1 MAPRQGLCSLEC
13 KMKTL
18 IFFGATGNL
27 FTQKIFPALSSL
39 FYHYEIR
46 DLALIA
52 LGRRFSKEGDYRRFL
67 QKIRQREE
75 KELLERV
82 FYLPGDLENPEIP
95 SKLSQLINKTGKEE
109 AIFYLSLPPSLY
121 NSALK
126 TIEKTLSLSSP
137 STKKVALEK
146 PFGSS
151 EKDFEE
157 LEKALK
163 KIFRE
168 EEIFYVDHYLGKAT
182 VQNLIILKA
191 ENLFIE
197 KLLSRSFVKEVRI
210 AVSEKE
216 GVGERKKFYEETGAI
231 KDVFQNHLLQLLTLL
246 AIDIPPLCEEDR
258 KECQRFLE
266 NVGQAKSHLLTEI
279 QLPPPEAIYLG
290 QYQNYQEEV
299 ENPHS
304 QIETLVYLPLYIS
317 SERWQG
323 VPFRML
329 TGKRMAER
337 ESFLEVVFHS
347 HFPEDNLLRIE
358 IQPEERIDLLIRVK
372 TPGMGLYSSPTRLNF
387 TYSGS
392 FGANTPEAYE
402 KIIYDLLAGD
412 RTLFPDSTFIRHAWQ
427 IVDRLASIIHKERI
441 KPHLYPVDTLTPGDF
456 WSSPPQITISRKTSH
471 DYRE

>member
-1 MAPRQGLCSLEC
+1 MALQHEPYSLEC

-27 FTQKIFPALSSL
+27 FTRKIFPALSSL
-39 FYHYEIR
+39 FYRYEMK
-46 DLALIA
+46 DVALIA
-52 LGRRFSKEGDYRRFL
+52 LGRRFSNEEDYRRFL
-67 QKIRQREE
+67 QETSPGE
-75 KELLERV
+75 KTELLERV
-82 FYLPGDLENPEIP
+82 FYISGDLENPETP
-95 SKLSQLINKTGKEE
+95 SQLSQLISKVGEE
-109 AIFYLSLPPSLY
+109 EVIFYLSLPPSLY
-121 NSALK
+121 KSALN
-126 TIEKTLSLSSP
+126 TMEVTLSSISP
-137 STKKVALEK
+137 VVKKIALEK

-197 KLLSRSFVKEVRI
+197 KLLSRDLVQEVRI

-231 KDVFQNHLLQLLTLL
+231 KDILQNHLLQLFMLL

-266 NVGQAKSHLLTEI
+266 SVAQAKSQLLTQI
-279 QLPPPEAIYLG
+279 QLPPREAIYLG
-290 QYQNYQEEV
+290 QYEHYREEV
-299 ENPHS
+299 GNPHS
-304 QIETLVYLPLYIS
+304 QVETLVYLPFYLS
-317 SERWQG
+317 SKRWQG

-329 TGKRMAER
+329 TGKKMAER
-337 ESFLEVVFHS
+337 ESYIEVVFHS
-347 HFPEDNLLRIE
+347 HFPEDNRLRIE
-358 IQPEERIDLLIRVK
+358 IQPEERIDLLIRAK
-372 TPGMGLYSSPTRLNF
+372 APGLGLYSSPVRLNF
-387 TYSGS
+387 SYSGS

-412 RTLFPDSTFIRHAWQ
+412 RTLFPDSTFIRRAWRVIDQ
-427 IVDRLASIIHKERI
+427 LISVIQKEGI
-441 KPHLYPVDTLTPGDF
+441 KPRLYPEDTLTPGYF
-456 WSSPPQITISRKTSH
+456 WSLPLQ
-471 DYRE
+471 